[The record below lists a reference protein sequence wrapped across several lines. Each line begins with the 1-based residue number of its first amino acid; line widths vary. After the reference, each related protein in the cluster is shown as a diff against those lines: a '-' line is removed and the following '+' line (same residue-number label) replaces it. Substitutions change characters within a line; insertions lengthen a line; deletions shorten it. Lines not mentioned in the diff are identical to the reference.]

1 MLRMGYGEVVFIQS
15 GGKLDT
21 MWRGAWQ
28 RLATRHQ
35 GEMYC
40 SRYKWS
46 LQQDGAPSHTSRN
59 TGSCSVR
66 TFSSLRQTFCPP
78 NSPDLNTVN
87 LPSGVLFIR
96 RSTVIKVSA
105 QLTKWRQR
113 LSKAWQKLPHG
124 AVIAN
129 SSVLSPFYSRL
140 MLFAR
145 WRHCFPK
152 LMQINYGVMLRMKR
166 PWFEWMNEWRKLVT
180 RAAVEQV
187 ESEARVQN
195 LVKICSIFL
204 KL

>member
-46 LQQDGAPSHTSRN
+46 LQQDGAPSHTARN
-59 TGSCSVR
+59 TQTCRVRSCS
-66 TFSSLRQTFCPP
+66 SLSQTFCPP
-78 NSPDLNTVN
+78 SSPDFNSVN
-87 LPSGVLFIR
+87 LITSHLGCSSADGLQCAI
-96 RSTVIKVSA
+96 IKVSPL
-105 QLTKWRQR
+105 LTKWRTR

-129 SSVLSPFYSRL
+129 SSLLSPFYLRL
-140 MLFAR
+140 ILFAS
-145 WRHCFPK
+145 WRHYFPR
-152 LMQINYGVMLRMKR
+152 LIQINYVLMFRMKR
-166 PWFEWMNEWRKLVT
+166 PRFVP
-180 RAAVEQV
+180 
-187 ESEARVQN
+187 N
-195 LVKICSIFL
+195 LVKIC
-204 KL
+204 